1 MDITKKN
8 AIIGFILI
16 VVIVLS
22 FIIIPILINTGQLLQ
37 SQKEYTNDKINQD
50 MPDRV
55 EYLKAT
61 GISYENNTIE
71 EVRLMTAR
79 AQGSNTIDMKKVKFV
94 ISKQQNLYN
103 EINASEVRLDN
114 TQDANNFVLR
124 NSNSFVTITI
134 DLDKDIESGFK
145 LNEGESIIIETHT
158 EYGDIT
164 IIELYAPDNIEPNSE
179 FDF

>member
-22 FIIIPILINTGQLLQ
+22 LIILPILINTGQLLQ
-37 SQKEYTNDKINQD
+37 SQKESTNDKINQD
-50 MPDRV
+50 MHRV

-79 AQGSNTIDMKKVKFV
+79 RQGSDTIDVKKVKFV
-94 ISKQQNLYN
+94 ISKQSLYK

-164 IIELYAPDNIEPNSE
+164 IIELNAPDNIEPNSE
-179 FDF
+179 YDL

>member
-22 FIIIPILINTGQLLQ
+22 LIILPILINTGQLLQ
-37 SQKEYTNDKINQD
+37 SQKESTNDKINQD
-50 MPDRV
+50 MHRV

-79 AQGSNTIDMKKVKFV
+79 RQGSDTIDVKKVKFV
-94 ISKQQNLYN
+94 ISKQSLYK

-179 FDF
+179 YDL

>member
-22 FIIIPILINTGQLLQ
+22 LIIINTGQLLQ
-37 SQKEYTNDKINQD
+37 SQEEYTNDKINQD

-71 EVRLMTAR
+71 EVRMMTAR
-79 AQGSNTIDMKKVKFV
+79 AQGSNTIDVKKVKFV
-94 ISKQQNLYN
+94 ISKQNLYK
-103 EINASEVRLDN
+103 EINASEFRLDN

-145 LNEGESIIIETHT
+145 LNEGKSIIIETHT

-164 IIELYAPDNIEPNSE
+164 IIELNAPDNIEPNSE
-179 FDF
+179 YDL

>member
-1 MDITKKN
+1 
-8 AIIGFILI
+8 
-16 VVIVLS
+16 
-22 FIIIPILINTGQLLQ
+22 
-37 SQKEYTNDKINQD
+37 

-79 AQGSNTIDMKKVKFV
+79 AQGSNTIDVKKVKFV
-94 ISKQQNLYN
+94 ISKQSLYK
-103 EINASEVRLDN
+103 EINASEFRLDN

-145 LNEGESIIIETHT
+145 LNEGESIIIETYT
-158 EYGDIT
+158 EYGDKT
-164 IIELYAPDNIEPNSE
+164 IIELNAPDNIEPNSE

>member
-22 FIIIPILINTGQLLQ
+22 LIILPILINTGQLLQ
-37 SQKEYTNDKINQD
+37 SQKESTNDKINQD
-50 MPDRV
+50 MHRV

-79 AQGSNTIDMKKVKFV
+79 RQGSNTIDVKKVKFV
-94 ISKQQNLYN
+94 ISKQSLYK

-164 IIELYAPDNIEPNSE
+164 IIELNAPDNIEPNSE
-179 FDF
+179 YDL

>member
-22 FIIIPILINTGQLLQ
+22 LIIIPILINTGQLLQ

-79 AQGSNTIDMKKVKFV
+79 AQGSNTIDVKKVKFV
-94 ISKQQNLYN
+94 ISKQNLYK
-103 EINASEVRLDN
+103 EINASEFRLDN

-145 LNEGESIIIETHT
+145 LNEGESILIETQT

-179 FDF
+179 YDL